1 MNSGRGVVA
10 HDGCIIEEDTEAAC
24 NAFRVIN
31 LLGRFIETID
41 PQVCVIKPFGASM
54 KPGQT
59 GYVQQIVV

>member
-10 HDGCIIEEDTEAAC
+10 HDGCIIEEDKEVAC
-24 NAFRVIN
+24 DAFRVIG
-31 LLGRFIETID
+31 LPGRFIEAKD